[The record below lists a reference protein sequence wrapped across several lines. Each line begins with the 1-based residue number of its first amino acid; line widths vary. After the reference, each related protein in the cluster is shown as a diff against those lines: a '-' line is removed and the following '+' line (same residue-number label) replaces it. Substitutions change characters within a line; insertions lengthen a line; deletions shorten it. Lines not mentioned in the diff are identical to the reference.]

1 MDLNSQNKS
10 KNLLTFFEKVIFTE
24 YLRLFISS
32 QIHLFQNQ
40 FYLQVKILFVE
51 DDSQIASFVKLGL
64 ESNQFFVDVAYDG
77 VMGEK
82 LALQKKYDVIV
93 LGCNTSRC
101 KWIPVMPDIE
111 EQ

>member
-1 MDLNSQNKS
+1 M
-10 KNLLTFFEKVIFTE
+10 
-24 YLRLFISS
+24 
-32 QIHLFQNQ
+32 
-40 FYLQVKILFVE
+40 KILLVE

-93 LGCNTSRC
+93 LDVILPGVNGFQLCQILRNQQYQDSHINAYLTELHRG
-101 KWIPVMPDIE
+101 
-111 EQ
+111 